1 MATKSLKV
9 ALYHMLDELN
19 EKMGR
24 EENYAGPSDYT
35 LGGLDALYKV
45 LNDAGLY
52 HDYEGGRYR

>member
-1 MATKSLKV
+1 MSTSKLKT

-24 EENYAGPSDYT
+24 EENYGGPSDYT

-45 LNDAGLY
+45 LSDAGLY
-52 HDYEGGRYR
+52 KDYERGGK